1 MNTPSH
7 PTLIQRALGARQK
20 QLQAQGPVLAASLVT
35 VQRTCG
41 KPSCRCAKGHKHVGH
56 YLTWKEHGKT
66 RSAYVPQA
74 LLAQVQ
80 QWQHEDRRLKRLLAE
95 VSQLSVALV
104 KTHTTHQRR
113 RAARS

>member
-1 MNTPSH
+1 MNTPSR
-7 PTLIQRALGARQK
+7 PTLIQRALGAREK

-35 VQRTCG
+35 VRRTCG
-41 KPSCRCAKGHKHVGH
+41 KPSCHCAQGHKHVGH

-74 LLAQVQ
+74 LLPQVQ
-80 QWQHEDRRLKRLLAE
+80 QWQLEYRRLKRLLAE

-104 KTHTTHQRR
+104 KTHTPHQRR
-113 RAARS
+113 RAGRP